1 VARLT
6 QTLGVEYGGAMKNQ
20 YFGDINDY
28 RKYGLLRAIV
38 RCSRLRLLVAWML
51 TPDDRSTDGKFIS
64 YLENPAKW
72 AHYDPILF
80 QGLKALVDSVRQRE
94 VRMIESSELL
104 GQAGYFSLIVPDAAI
119 GRSRWFESLEEEAK
133 LHDLVFL
140 DPDNGLEVKSS
151 PYGAKNSSKFL
162 YWREVEALWSSGKS
176 LLIYQHFIREK
187 RVTFIQRMLEALKS
201 ATPGSF
207 VEAFST
213 PHVVFLMALQPNHHS
228 FRAEIVEAVPEQWVG
243 QIQHWELIRTQ
254 QAAAADAK
262 PSSGGAV
269 G

>member
-1 VARLT
+1 
-6 QTLGVEYGGAMKNQ
+6 MKNQ

-51 TPDDRSTDGKFIS
+51 TPDDGSTDGKFIS

-72 AHYDPILF
+72 AHHDPILF
-80 QGLKALVDSVRQRE
+80 QGLKGLVDSARQR
-94 VRMIESSELL
+94 VVSMIESSELL
-104 GQAGYFSLIVPDAAI
+104 GQAGYFSLIVPDAATE
-119 GRSRWFESLEEEAK
+119 RSQWFKSLEEEVK
-133 LHDLVFL
+133 LYDFVFL
-140 DPDNGLEVKSS
+140 DPDNGLEVKSR

-176 LLIYQHFIREK
+176 LLIYQHFVREK

-201 ATPGSF
+201 ATPESF

-213 PHVVFLMALQPNHHS
+213 PHVMFLMALQPKHHS
-228 FRAEIVEAVPEQWVG
+228 LHAEIVEAVQERWAG
-243 QIQHWELIRTQ
+243 QIQHWELIRAQRVRTTRVSE
-254 QAAAADAK
+254 ANHGCWRGSPWRRPA
-262 PSSGGAV
+262 PGCRRS
-269 G
+269 